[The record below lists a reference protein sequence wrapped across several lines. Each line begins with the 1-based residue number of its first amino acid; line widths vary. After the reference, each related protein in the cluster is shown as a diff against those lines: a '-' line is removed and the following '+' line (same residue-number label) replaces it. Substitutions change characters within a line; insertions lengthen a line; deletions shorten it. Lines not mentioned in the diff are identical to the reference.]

1 MALDYTVG
9 TPVMMQLGGFQFG
22 INTAAFQTLARSNEW
37 RWPSQDRF
45 GKPPVLQHVGQG
57 AETITL
63 PGVIYPEWR
72 GGLGQLDAMRA
83 QAGKGEPLTMVDGQG
98 TTMGLWA
105 IERIDEKQAVFAAGG
120 TPRKV
125 EFTLQ
130 LRRFFEADG
139 NSLAS
144 GGFSLAGLDALAL
157 NFSPSAANVEIP
169 ADAVTAAEQTKGLAD
184 SVGAS
189 AKSMLAT
196 ATKAYQD
203 VQATVSPYASQLKD
217 AAGAALRVVDTA
229 GQLQTAAF
237 RASSIVGRN
246 PVTAVALS
254 SAQTLGNRAGSL
266 QMMASSSGRLLR
278 ESTSKLESL
287 AGVPAATVQSVRV
300 AAACAERTATLCR
313 QTAGEAAKITG
324 VATA

>member
-1 MALDYTVG
+1 MALDYTIG

-83 QAGKGEPLTMVDGQG
+83 QAGKGEPLTMVDGKG
-98 TTMGLWA
+98 TAMGLWA
-105 IERIDEKQAVFAAGG
+105 IERIDEKQAVFAASG

-144 GGFSLAGLDALAL
+144 GGFSLDSLGLI
-157 NFSPSAANVEIP
+157 ANSFAPVGTPTIP
-169 ADAVTAAEQTKGLAD
+169 AEATTAVEQSKGLAD
-184 SVGAS
+184 SVAES
-189 AKSMLAT
+189 AKAMAAT
-196 ATKAYQD
+196 ASKAYSEMKD
-203 VQATVSPYASQLKD
+203 KVAPYTSQLAD

-237 RASSIVGRN
+237 QASNVVGRN

-254 SAQTLGNRAGSL
+254 SAQTLANKAGSL
-266 QMMASSSGRLLR
+266 QMMASSSSRLLR
-278 ESTSKLESL
+278 DSTSKLEAL
-287 AGVPAATVQSVRV
+287 ANVPAATIQSVRV
-300 AAACAERTATLCR
+300 AAACAEKTATLCR